1 MIQSDIEKKNYYLQK
16 VKGKLWL
23 EANILVEREG
33 KKIYDKY
40 ERKNLLAYFSFAC
53 IKEREGGNGSR
64 ADDFVVK

>member
-33 KKIYDKY
+33 KKIYDKH
-40 ERKNLLAYFSFAC
+40 ERKNLLETRIFQFCLYKGARRRKWFES
-53 IKEREGGNGSR
+53 
-64 ADDFVVK
+64 

>member
-33 KKIYDKY
+33 KKI
-40 ERKNLLAYFSFAC
+40 
-53 IKEREGGNGSR
+53 
-64 ADDFVVK
+64 

>member
-1 MIQSDIEKKNYYLQK
+1 MVRSKYSR
-16 VKGKLWL
+16 G
-23 EANILVEREG
+23 ERG
-33 KKIYDKY
+33 KKIYDKH